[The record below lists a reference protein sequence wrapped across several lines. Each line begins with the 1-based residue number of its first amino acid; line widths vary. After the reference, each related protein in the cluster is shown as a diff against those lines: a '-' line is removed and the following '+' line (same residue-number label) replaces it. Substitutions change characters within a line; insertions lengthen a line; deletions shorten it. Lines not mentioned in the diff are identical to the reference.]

1 MSFSLYLILNKYI
14 NVYEYENCIGMI
26 IPNNIYVCM
35 QVGIFKS
42 LEELAYICETTHNNM
57 KYNTTCKTIKIL
69 TLKGYEKQLRV
80 KDKVN

>member
-35 QVGIFKS
+35 YVCK
-42 LEELAYICETTHNNM
+42 YI
-57 KYNTTCKTIKIL
+57 
-69 TLKGYEKQLRV
+69 
-80 KDKVN
+80 